1 MGLQADKGSVV
12 VSKRRSGRGAER
24 LVEKISA
31 ATPRATRDRSAARGP
46 TARRRGPSH
55 TCPLQKFLQR
65 LLREQ
70 ARTDA
75 THACAGGASAASAQ
89 VWPAAR
95 GPRLRAAAPPPLTP
109 SPPRGC
115 RRVPSKRALEALEER
130 KEGSNGSSAL
140 HAKRAR
146 GRGGGA
152 AVAGEGAG
160 AGADDYPGDAG
171 ARPSPY

>member
-65 LLREQ
+65 LLREPPGMELRHCI
-70 ARTDA
+70 AENVPTVAPDIDDRAVFEEFASYDMLSIA
-75 THACAGGASAASAQ
+75 VVDEAGPGG
-89 VWPAAR
+89 R
-95 GPRLRAAAPPPLTP
+95 PL
-109 SPPRGC
+109 
-115 RRVPSKRALEALEER
+115 V
-130 KEGSNGSSAL
+130 
-140 HAKRAR
+140 
-146 GRGGGA
+146 
-152 AVAGEGAG
+152 VAE
-160 AGADDYPGDAG
+160 
-171 ARPSPY
+171 